1 MIMKKSK
8 QFSNKLIAKKDLIN
22 SITTTSALL
31 IVLYGLALTFFMLS
45 PEKDFTNGN
54 IIFNLAG
61 SLFNIN
67 HAAYRFS
74 FETPY
79 CLNLSLVAGM
89 ALGISQFEFLHRKKY
104 NSTLLSFGISRKRL
118 FANRVIIPLIAMVIA
133 LTIPNVI
140 ALKLNLNAYGLS
152 SELLSFFALE
162 YLRLLQVLVVGFVC
176 SVAACFF
183 AGRTVEAVAGSI
195 SLVAL
200 PVSFAFIIGEIF
212 DKFLY
217 GFTTYYNVD
226 DRSVLTALDPTYFT
240 TLIFNSVP
248 ESHTLNTP
256 FSRMDIADLT
266 ASLIWI
272 ILCGLVLAILSQFY
286 SKSYKPENSGFKGIN
301 KGLVFLSSFTI
312 PLLITSIAV
321 EGIDNYFYPAISDI
335 YQKIAIILAVAIG
348 FVCCIICNL
357 IINFTHKKLKISVI
371 SGITLTLVV
380 ALCVIIGATGVFGTY
395 NKVPA
400 ADEIEK
406 VEITSPFAEFLPAV
420 HDYNG
425 FTEQIRYT
433 SGTSLIATDKEDIE
447 LILDLH
453 QLVTE
458 KKDAVTASSFQVTYT
473 KKDGTT
479 ITREYKYLGEDVTQE
494 IIKLWDT
501 KAAKEVYKEALFPK
515 AYVNDD
521 GAFVMDDYYLTYT
534 NSFVADYNEDDAVLN
549 ITAKDGTTASVL
561 KDITKDD
568 YTKIK
573 KAIYKDVCTLTSAEW
588 FTPEETQLGKI
599 SFAYSGYF
607 GYSAE
612 GPETLD
618 IYVTANMKSTIKAL
632 KELNLYKHFEC
643 KKEIEQVYV
652 SDIKEYVC
660 WENRG
665 VSLSKNTE
673 DASVHQPYFTQN
685 RRTMNQG
692 IVYSYG
698 YLNTDEFIE
707 KPPIKEI
714 TNKLEIKS
722 LIDKSY
728 MAYNIINNG
737 KMVFVKFTDNT
748 YSFYVIPYEK

>member
-1 MIMKKSK
+1 MKKSN
-8 QFSNKLIAKKDLIN
+8 QFSNKRIAKKDLIN

-31 IVLYGLALTFFMLS
+31 IVLYGLALTFFTIS
-45 PEKDFTNGN
+45 PEKDFINGG
-54 IIFNLAG
+54 IMFNLAG
-61 SLFNIN
+61 SLFSIN
-67 HAAYRFS
+67 QEAYRFS
-74 FETPY
+74 FETPS
-79 CLNLSLVAGM
+79 CLLLTLIGGM

-133 LTIPNVI
+133 LTIPNLV
-140 ALKLNLNAYGLS
+140 ALKLNLNTYGLS
-152 SELLSFFALE
+152 TELLSYFALE
-162 YLRLLQVLVVGFVC
+162 YLRLLQVLIIGFVC

-195 SLVAL
+195 SLVAFPISL
-200 PVSFAFIIGEIF
+200 AYVIGEIF
-212 DKFLY
+212 EKFLY

-226 DRSVLTALDPTYFT
+226 GRSVLTALDPTYIT
-240 TLIFNSVP
+240 SLVFNTIPGTHS
-248 ESHTLNTP
+248 LNTP
-256 FSRMDIADLT
+256 FTRIDIVDII
-266 ASLIWI
+266 ASIIW
-272 ILCGLVLAILSQFY
+272 LVLCLLALAFLSRFY
-286 SKSYKPENSGFKGIN
+286 SKSYKPENSGLKGIN

-312 PLLITSIAV
+312 PLLITTIIIEAV
-321 EGIDNYFYPAISDI
+321 DNYFYPAISDI
-335 YQKIAIILAVAIG
+335 YQKIATILAVIIG
-348 FVCCIICNL
+348 FICCIICNL
-357 IINFTHKKLKISVI
+357 IINFTYKKLKISVA
-371 SGITLTLVV
+371 SGICLILVV

-395 NKVPA
+395 NKVPSA
-400 ADEIEK
+400 EEIEK
-406 VEITSPFAEFLPAV
+406 VEITSPFNEFLPAV
-420 HDYNG
+420 HDYEG

-433 SGTSLIATDKEDIE
+433 SGTSLIATGKEDIE

-453 QLVTE
+453 QLVAE
-458 KKDAVTASSFQVTYT
+458 KKDDVTASDFKITYT

-479 ITREYKYLGEDVTQE
+479 FSRNYRYLGEDITQE

-501 KAAKEVYKEALFPK
+501 KAAKDVYKEALFPK
-515 AYVNDD
+515 ADINSD
-521 GAFVMDDYYLTYT
+521 GAFILDEVYLTST
-534 NSFVADYNEDDAVLN
+534 NAFVADYKEDRAVLN
-549 ITAKDGTTASVL
+549 ITSKYGATTSVL
-561 KDITKDD
+561 KDITEDD

-573 KAIYKDVCTLTSAEW
+573 KAIYKDVCTLTSDEW
-588 FTPEETQLGKI
+588 FAPEETQIGKI
-599 SFAYSGYF
+599 SFAYSSYF

-618 IYVTANMKSTIKAL
+618 IYVTPNMKNTIKVL

-643 KKEIEQVYV
+643 KKKIEQVYV
-652 SDIKEYVC
+652 GDIKEYVS

-665 VSLSKNTE
+665 ISLSRNSE

-737 KMVFVKFTDNT
+737 KIVFVKFTDNT
-748 YSFYVIPYEK
+748 YSTFVIPYNN

>member
-1 MIMKKSK
+1 MKKSN

-22 SITTTSALL
+22 SITTTSAL
-31 IVLYGLALTFFMLS
+31 IIILYGLALSFFMVS
-45 PEKDFTNGN
+45 PEKDYINGG
-54 IIFNLAG
+54 IMFNLAG

-67 HAAYRFS
+67 QAAYRFS
-74 FETPY
+74 FETPS
-79 CLNLSLVAGM
+79 CLFLTLIGGM

-118 FANRVIIPLIAMVIA
+118 FANRVIIPLIAIVIA
-133 LTIPNVI
+133 LTIPNLV
-140 ALKLNLNAYGLS
+140 ALKLNLNTYGLS
-152 SELLSFFALE
+152 SELLSYFALE

-176 SVAACFF
+176 SVTACFF

-200 PVSFAFIIGEIF
+200 PVSLAYIISIVSEL
-212 DKFLY
+212 FLY
-217 GFTTYYNVD
+217 GFTSYYNVD
-226 DRSVLTALDPTYFT
+226 DRSVLTVLDPTYIT
-240 TLIFNSVP
+240 TLIFSTVP
-248 ESHTLNTP
+248 GTHTLNTP
-256 FSRMDIADLT
+256 FARIDIADLA

-272 ILCGLVLAILSQFY
+272 ALCALVLAIISRFY

-312 PLLITSIAV
+312 PLLITTIIIEAV
-321 EGIDNYFYPAISDI
+321 DNYFYPAISDI
-335 YQKIAIILAVAIG
+335 YHKIATILAIIIG
-348 FVCCIICNL
+348 FICCIICNL

-371 SGITLTLVV
+371 SGITLCLVI

-395 NKVPA
+395 NKVPSI
-400 ADEIEK
+400 DEIEQI
-406 VEITSPFAEFLPAV
+406 EITSPFAEFFPAV
-420 HDYNG
+420 HDYEG

-433 SGTSLIATDKEDIE
+433 SGTSLVATDKEDIE

-458 KKDAVTASSFQVTYT
+458 KNDDTTASSFQVTYT

-479 ITREYKYLGEDVTQE
+479 ISREYKYLGEDVTQE

-515 AYVNDD
+515 ADVNNDV
-521 GAFVMDDYYLTYT
+521 AFILDEVYLTYT
-534 NSFVADYNEDDAVLN
+534 NAFVADYEEDKAVFD
-549 ITAKDGTTASVL
+549 ITSKDGLTTSVL
-561 KDITKDD
+561 KDITEKE

-573 KAIYKDVCTLTSAEW
+573 KAIYKDICSLTSEEW
-588 FTPEETQLGKI
+588 FTPEETQIGKI

-618 IYVTANMKSTIKAL
+618 VYVTPYMKNTIKAL

-652 SDIKEYVC
+652 GDIKEYVC

-665 VSLSKNTE
+665 VSLNKNTE

-714 TNKLEIKS
+714 TDKLEIKT
-722 LIDKSY
+722 LIEKGY
-728 MAYNIINNG
+728 MAYSICNNG
-737 KMVFVKFTDNT
+737 KIVFVKFTDDT
-748 YSFYVIPYEK
+748 YSVYVIPYEK

>member
-1 MIMKKSK
+1 MKKSN

-31 IVLYGLALTFFMLS
+31 IVIYGLALTFFMIS
-45 PEKDFTNGN
+45 PEKDFINGG
-54 IIFNLAG
+54 IMFNLAG

-67 HAAYRFS
+67 QEAYKFS

-79 CLNLSLVAGM
+79 CLNLSLVGGI

-133 LTIPNVI
+133 LTIPNLI

-152 SELLSFFALE
+152 TELLSYFALE
-162 YLRLLQVLVVGFVC
+162 YLRLLQILVVGFVC

-195 SLVAL
+195 SLAAL
-200 PVSFAFIIGEIF
+200 PFTLTYVISVIF
-212 DKFLY
+212 EATLY
-217 GFTTYYNVD
+217 GFTAFYNVD
-226 DRSVLTALDPTYFT
+226 DRSVLTALDPTYIT
-240 TLIFNSVP
+240 TLIFSTVP
-248 ESHTLNTP
+248 GTHTLNTP
-256 FSRMDIADLT
+256 FSRTDIADLA

-272 ILCGLVLAILSQFY
+272 ALCALVLAFLSRFY

-312 PLLITSIAV
+312 PLLITSITIEA
-321 EGIDNYFYPAISDI
+321 IDDYFYPAISDI

-371 SGITLTLVV
+371 SGISLCLVV

-395 NKVPA
+395 NKVPTS
-400 ADEIEK
+400 DEIEK
-406 VEITSPFAEFLPAV
+406 VEITSPFAEFLPAA

-433 SGTSLIATDKEDIE
+433 SGTSLVATDKEDIE

-458 KKDAVTASSFQVTYT
+458 KKDAVTASSFEVTYT

-479 ITREYKYLGEDVTQE
+479 ISREYKYLGEDVTQE

-501 KAAKEVYKEALFPK
+501 KATKEVYKEALFPK
-515 AYVNDD
+515 AYVNND

-534 NSFVADYNEDDAVLN
+534 NSFVADYKEDRAVLD
-549 ITAKDGTTASVL
+549 ITSKDGATASVL

-573 KAIYKDVCTLTSAEW
+573 KAIYKDVCTLTSTEW
-588 FTPEETQLGKI
+588 FTPEETQIGKI
-599 SFAYSGYF
+599 SLAYSSCF
-607 GYSAE
+607 GYSSE

-618 IYVTANMKSTIKAL
+618 IYVTHNMINTIKAL
-632 KELNLYKHFEC
+632 KDLNLYKYFEC
-643 KKEIEQVYV
+643 EKEIAQVYV
-652 SDIKEYVC
+652 GDIKEYAC

-685 RRTMNQG
+685 RRTMNQST
-692 IVYSYG
+692 VFSFG
-698 YLNTDEFIE
+698 YMNTDEFTE

-722 LIDKSY
+722 LIDKGY
-728 MAYNIINNG
+728 MAYNIFNNG
-737 KMVFVKFTDNT
+737 KIVFVKFTDDT
-748 YSFYVIPYEK
+748 YAFYVIPYEK

>member
-1 MIMKKSK
+1 MKKSK

-22 SITTTSALL
+22 SIPTTSALL
-31 IVLYGLALTFFMLS
+31 IILYGLALTFFMVS
-45 PEKDFTNGN
+45 PEKDFMNGG

-61 SLFNIN
+61 SLFNIKQE
-67 HAAYRFS
+67 AYRFS
-74 FETPY
+74 FETPS
-79 CLNLSLVAGM
+79 CLILSLIGGM
-89 ALGISQFEFLHRKKY
+89 ALGVSQFEFLHRKKY
-104 NSTLLSFGISRKRL
+104 SSSLLSFGISRKRL
-118 FANRVIIPLIAMVIA
+118 FANRIILPLIAMVIA
-133 LTIPNVI
+133 LTIPNLI
-140 ALKLNLNAYGLS
+140 ALKLNLNTYGLS
-152 SELLSFFALE
+152 SELLSYFALE

-176 SVAACFF
+176 SVSACFF

-200 PVSFAFIIGEIF
+200 PVSLTYVTNIVLESY
-212 DKFLY
+212 LY
-217 GFTTYYNVD
+217 GFSNYYYVD
-226 DRSVLTALDPTYFT
+226 DRSVFTTLDPTYIT
-240 TLIFNSVP
+240 TLIFSTVP
-248 ESHTLNTP
+248 GTHTLNTP
-256 FSRMDIADLT
+256 FTRIDIADLA

-272 ILCGLVLAILSQFY
+272 ALCALVLAIISRFY

-312 PLLITSIAV
+312 PLLITSITIEAV
-321 EGIDNYFYPAISDI
+321 DNYFYPAISDV
-335 YQKIAIILAVAIG
+335 YHKIAIILAVAIG

-371 SGITLTLVV
+371 SGISLCLVV
-380 ALCVIIGATGVFGTY
+380 VLCVIIGATGVFGTY
-395 NKVPA
+395 NKVPLA
-400 ADEIEK
+400 EEIEK

-420 HDYNG
+420 HDYEG

-453 QLVTE
+453 QLVAE
-458 KKDAVTASSFQVTYT
+458 KKDDITASDFKITYT
-473 KKDGTT
+473 KKDGSTFS
-479 ITREYKYLGEDVTQE
+479 RNYNYLGEDVTQE

-515 AYVNDD
+515 ADVNND
-521 GAFVMDDYYLTYT
+521 GAFILDEVYLTST
-534 NSFVADYNEDDAVLN
+534 NAFVADYEEDKAVFN
-549 ITAKDGTTASVL
+549 ITSKDGLTTSVL
-561 KDITKDD
+561 KDITEKE

-573 KAIYKDVCTLTSAEW
+573 KAIYKDVCSLTSAEW
-588 FTPEETQLGKI
+588 FTPEETQIGKI

-618 IYVTANMKSTIKAL
+618 IYITKNMKNTIKAL

-652 SDIKEYVC
+652 GDIKEYVC

-728 MAYNIINNG
+728 MAYSIFNNG
-737 KMVFVKFTDNT
+737 KIVFVKFTDDT
-748 YSFYVIPYEK
+748 YSVYVIPYEK